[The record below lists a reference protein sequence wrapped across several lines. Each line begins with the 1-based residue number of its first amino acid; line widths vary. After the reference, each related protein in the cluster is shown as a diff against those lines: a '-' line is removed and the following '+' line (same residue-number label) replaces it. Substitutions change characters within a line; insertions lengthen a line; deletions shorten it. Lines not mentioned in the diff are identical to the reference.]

1 MLRDQLVANGID
13 PAAIDIIPDEVLAVE
28 GALDVAKEGD
38 LVVLFV
44 DNVRRCWNQVIH
56 FEGHDTETVS
66 PEMAKPVHSFV
77 EADPDAFSLD
87 SSVRLVRDERGVRVA
102 REEEAD

>member
-1 MLRDQLVANGID
+1 
-13 PAAIDIIPDEVLAVE
+13 
-28 GALDVAKEGD
+28 
-38 LVVLFV
+38 
-44 DNVRRCWNQVIH
+44 
-56 FEGHDTETVS
+56 
-66 PEMAKPVHSFV
+66 MAKPVHSFV

>member
-1 MLRDQLVANGID
+1 M
-13 PAAIDIIPDEVLAVE
+13 AA
-28 GALDVAKEGD
+28 EGD

-56 FEGHDTETVS
+56 YEGQGTTTVS
-66 PEMAKPVHSFV
+66 SIDVKPVPSFV
-77 EADPDAFSLD
+77 EVDPDAFSMD
-87 SSVRLVRDERGVRVA
+87 SNVRLVRDERGVRVA